1 MAAPPS
7 GTTTVV
13 TGTRSLKLPT
23 FSGGVE
29 KDDLNPQDFVERIE
43 TYCQA
48 MKRDQNDECTEMHL
62 ALRGN
67 ATIWWRTLKR
77 RGINTNLWAEVR
89 KEFLQTYAPTITG
102 QTAHAIGQLE
112 QKGTESVNDYFGRLD
127 QIVEEMMTS
136 LILTPTQASGG
147 EVTRN
152 HIQKY
157 LFIGG
162 LKESIRTD
170 VLKATPSSLTEAL
183 REASKS
189 ELIHK
194 KQNQTKIFAIEDETD
209 DQNEMDL
216 DDEEI
221 AAINNRRMRMGKKPF
236 NKRNFTRNPNPE
248 DIKCYNCNKTGHI
261 ARNCKL
267 PQKRR
272 VRAIDEEETQE
283 DEQYESPQPILAI
296 QNGLDFW

>member
-1 MAAPPS
+1 MATPP
-7 GTTTVV
+7 TTTVV

-48 MKRDQNDECTEMHL
+48 MKRDPNDECTEMHL

-77 RGINTNLWAEVR
+77 RGINTKVWADV
-89 KEFLQTYAPTITG
+89 KTEFLQTYAPTITG
-102 QTAHAIGQLE
+102 QTAHAIGQRE

-127 QIVEEMMTS
+127 QIIEEMMTS
-136 LILTPTQASGG
+136 LILTPAQSTGG

-170 VLKATPSSLTEAL
+170 VLKATPPSLTEAL

-194 KQNQTKIFAIEDETD
+194 KQNQTKIFAIEDELD
-209 DQNEMDL
+209 DQYEIDL
-216 DDEEI
+216 DEEEI
-221 AAINNRRMRMGKKPF
+221 AAINNRRMKMGKRPF
-236 NKRNFTRNPNPE
+236 KKRNFNRSSNTE

-261 ARNCKL
+261 ARNCSL

-272 VRAIDEEETQE
+272 IRAIDEENTQE
-283 DEQYESPQPILAI
+283 EDEYERPQPILAI
-296 QNGLDFW
+296 QNGMDFW